1 MRSVDAYVQSEIRK
15 MEEQQKADCIIKLIE
30 TMTRREE
37 AMAASRHMMP
47 VPFEAMTPS
56 LREATETLHQA
67 LLDTGDPEAIQ
78 LVIAERYINLQLRK
92 VLAERYMN
100 LRDT

>member
-15 MEEQQKADCIIKLIE
+15 MEDQQKADCIIKLIE
-30 TMTRREE
+30 
-37 AMAASRHMMP
+37 
-47 VPFEAMTPS
+47 TPS

-78 LVIAERYINLQLRK
+78 LVIAERYTNLQLRK
-92 VLAERYMN
+92 VLAERHMN
-100 LRDT
+100 LME